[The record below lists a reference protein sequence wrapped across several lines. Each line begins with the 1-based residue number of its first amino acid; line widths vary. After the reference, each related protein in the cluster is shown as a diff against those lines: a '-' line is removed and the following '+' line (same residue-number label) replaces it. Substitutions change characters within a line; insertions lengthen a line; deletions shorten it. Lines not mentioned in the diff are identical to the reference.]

1 MQYGVYVSSPLF
13 WGRPKNS
20 PASSFS
26 QQLSPP
32 LSTDGAGCPQLMP
45 HFIHSLYTGL
55 FTARM
60 VIHSV
65 MHSLCTRLS
74 TPYPQV
80 VYN

>member
-1 MQYGVYVSSPLF
+1 MQYGVCTATPLF
-13 WGRPKNS
+13 SSRLKNS

-32 LSTDGAGCPQLMP
+32 LSTDGASYPQLMP
-45 HFIHSLYTGL
+45 HFIHRLYTGL

-65 MHSLCTRLS
+65 THNLCTKLS
-74 TPYPQV
+74 TSYPQV